1 MKEEIINRV
10 ARSSIETI
18 DIKVF
23 RGTDKLVLF
32 DIKDYLHDGYVLR
45 EKIFRKAISSL
56 DFNLYIN
63 KSVAITCSNDAIVP
77 SWAYMLLIS
86 KLANHVKKIVIGD
99 LEYLE
104 KSIYLDNINSFDFSI
119 YKNKKIVF
127 KGCSDL
133 VFVDSIYAEI
143 MKKILPFADSVMYG
157 EPCSTVPIYKRRKK
171 N

>member
-1 MKEEIINRV
+1 M
-10 ARSSIETI
+10 
-18 DIKVF
+18 
-23 RGTDKLVLF
+23 
-32 DIKDYLHDGYVLR
+32 
-45 EKIFRKAISSL
+45 

-119 YKNKKIVF
+119 YKNKKIVI